1 MHASELRDT
10 AGFACGKLLVPEP
23 GPGNGFEDCLTACLC
38 RNVRIAD
45 DQAQGAALGN
55 VAEGAFDRGY
65 KLQVV
70 LGWGGG
76 VSGSVV
82 SRRSHVA
89 QELLD
94 ELGHA
99 TSD

>member
-1 MHASELRDT
+1 MHGGELRDT
-10 AGFACGKLLVPEP
+10 AGFACGKLLIPKS
-23 GPGNGFEDCLTACLC
+23 GTGNGFEDGLTACLC

-70 LGWGGG
+70 LGWGGV
-76 VSGSVV
+76 VSGAVASGGVV
-82 SRRSHVA
+82 PE
-89 QELLD
+89 ELLD
-94 ELGHA
+94 
-99 TSD
+99 

>member
-1 MHASELRDT
+1 MHAGELRDT
-10 AGFACGKLLVPEP
+10 SGFAGGKLLVPEP
-23 GPGNGFEDCLTACLC
+23 GPGNGFEDGLAACLC

-76 VSGSVV
+76 ISGSAV
-82 SRRSHVA
+82 SRRRIVA
-89 QELLD
+89 EELLD
-94 ELGHA
+94 
-99 TSD
+99 